1 MGLVR
6 LKRCELKEIQLSFF
20 MRILEISAIG
30 LIILKLYTKGLTSIL
45 FALNF
50 VAMDRALVRLRS
62 KVCLEMQKQCLNLS
76 RNVTKLTKIVFF

>member
-1 MGLVR
+1 
-6 LKRCELKEIQLSFF
+6 
-20 MRILEISAIG
+20 
-30 LIILKLYTKGLTSIL
+30 LKLYTKGLTSIL